1 MVEVCCMKLIQ
12 FIQQFPDERSC
23 RDHFRKQREQ
33 EGIKCKQCG
42 CTKHYWLKAKWQWQC
57 AECDFRTTL
66 RSGTI
71 MEHAKL
77 PVQKWY
83 MAMAFMSL
91 TKKGISAKELQSQ
104 MSHSRY
110 ASIWALMHKIRQA
123 MGKRDSLYTL
133 KGMIEMDE
141 GYFETATPEGTKLKR
156 GKGSQKQQNVA
167 VLAESTPLEDMHTGK
182 KSKHCGYFKM
192 QVLNSHKAGS
202 INDTLVNNIHDSSIV
217 FTDKSTSYVD
227 IADYVEVHISEVSN
241 EVTTSTT
248 LKWVHIAI
256 ANAKRMLLG
265 IYHKIKG
272 AYLQNYLN
280 EFCYKLNRRYF
291 GERRFDRLT
300 LAVAKIYW

>member
-1 MVEVCCMKLIQ
+1 MKLIN
-12 FIQQFPDERSC
+12 FIKQFPDEQSC
-23 RDHFRKQREQ
+23 KEHFRLKREQ
-33 EGIKCKQCG
+33 EGISCKECG
-42 CTKHYWLKAKWQWQC
+42 CTKHYWLKAKYQWQC
-57 AECDFRTTL
+57 SRCDFRTTL

-77 PVQKWY
+77 PFQKWY

-91 TKKGISAKELQSQ
+91 TKKGISATELQKQ
-104 MSHSRY
+104 MDHSRY
-110 ASIWALMHKIRQA
+110 ASIWNLMHKIREA

-133 KGMIEMDE
+133 TGMIEMDE
-141 GYFETATPEGTKLKR
+141 GYFEKATPEGTKLKR

-167 VLAESTPLEDMHTGK
+167 VLAESTPLENLDTGIT
-182 KSKHCGYFKM
+182 SKHCRYFKM
-192 QVLNSHKAGS
+192 QVLNNHKSDA
-202 INDTLVNNIHDSSIV
+202 INSLFINNIEDSSIV

-227 IADYVEVHISEVSN
+227 IADYVEVHVSEVST
-241 EVTTSTT
+241 EITTNTT

-272 AYLQNYLN
+272 LYLQNYLN

-291 GERRFDRLT
+291 GDKLFDRLT
-300 LAVAKIYW
+300 LAVAKTYW